1 MIGARERLVIAPHLR
16 RRTIV
21 AAIQAA
27 RTRLVLSI
35 FRCDDPRVAGAL
47 AAAAR
52 RGVHVRILMTAHA
65 RAAGRDLDALHAWL
79 GRHGVEVR
87 RHGGG
92 MKYHAKYLV
101 ADEQLAVVTTFNC
114 TARCFTRTCDFTLVS
129 RDAAVVSGLS
139 ELFAADWALRPACF
153 TIAQQER
160 LIVGPT
166 HGPRERFAALVREA
180 ARRVRLLDAKLSD
193 PEIVAL
199 LDERQRSG
207 IRVETARR
215 RDVRPLRRHGKLL
228 IVDDTVAVLGSL
240 ALSARALDERREL
253 AIVIREPRLVA
264 ELDAFWRTHVLPDR
278 HVAPTAATA
287 EPLELAS

>member
-1 MIGARERLVIAPHLR
+1 
-16 RRTIV
+16 
-21 AAIQAA
+21 
-27 RTRLVLSI
+27 
-35 FRCDDPRVAGAL
+35 
-47 AAAAR
+47 
-52 RGVHVRILMTAHA
+52 MTAHA

-79 GRHGVEVR
+79 ARHGVEVR

-129 RDAAVVSGLS
+129 RDAAVVSGTERALCRG
-139 ELFAADWALRPACF
+139 LGPAVRLLHDCAAGALDRR
-153 TIAQQER
+153 TD
-160 LIVGPT
+160 

-264 ELDAFWRTHVLPDR
+264 ELDAFWRTHVLPYR
-278 HVAPTAATA
+278 HVAPAAATA